1 MKKEL
6 EFAKYKKVTTIAKQ
20 LAELNLIDS
29 VYRDDINEIYICHDT
44 HSYWVVRATEGFNCE
59 FEEDDMWVLERERID
74 KDILINYILN
84 SDYIKLLNAKEKIAR
99 LIKYHEDKPGCSYRS
114 MLNSQIEL
122 LTTEETILA
131 ILMCDSD
138 NGLSNWDIYD
148 YCDLDSLEKELE
160 STPIEEIV
168 INYSK

>member
-1 MKKEL
+1 M
-6 EFAKYKKVTTIAKQ
+6 
-20 LAELNLIDS
+20 
-29 VYRDDINEIYICHDT
+29 
-44 HSYWVVRATEGFNCE
+44 FNCE

-114 MLNSQIEL
+114 MVNSQIEL

-138 NGLSNWDIYD
+138 NRLSNWDIYD